1 MGLKYCEKSQKNRK
15 DGDDLEKRGRSSKV
29 MIRYDVIGGDVREM
43 VLFSDLTSLQS
54 DGDVLCQ
61 QKGRA
66 ATWKRFLSARWAPY
80 EL

>member
-1 MGLKYCEKSQKNRK
+1 M
-15 DGDDLEKRGRSSKV
+15 

-66 ATWKRFLSARWAPY
+66 AT
-80 EL
+80 